1 MCTFACMKQV
11 VIIGGGAAGFF
22 AAIRC
27 AELDRE
33 AQVVILERG
42 KDVLGKVK
50 ISGGGRCNVTHACFE
65 PRELVK
71 FYPRG
76 SKELLGPFHR
86 FACGDT
92 MAWFE
97 RRGVDTKIE
106 ADGRVFPV
114 SDNSQSIVDALTTA
128 AQVSGVRVLTQQRVE
143 KIVPPASPGAPWL
156 VQSEKKEWPAHKLL
170 IATGSNPKIWDQL
183 RALGH
188 QIVQPVPSL
197 FTFHIKDPRIAGLE
211 GISVPLAQ
219 VRIPALKLKAEGP
232 LLITHWGLSGPG
244 ILRLSAWGARLL
256 AETNY
261 RFSLEVNW
269 LNKDNDQVKD
279 LLDTA
284 KREWA
289 RKLVQAHPLA
299 DLPARLWR
307 QLSFAAG
314 IPAELRWADASKTHL
329 HGLLSQLTNCALLVK
344 GKSAFKEEFVTAGGI
359 HLPEVDFK
367 TFESRLLAGLYF
379 AGEVLDIDAI
389 TGGFNFQAAW
399 TGGWIAGEAMAQ

>member
-1 MCTFACMKQV
+1 MCTFAHMKQIIV
-11 VIIGGGAAGFF
+11 IGGGAAGFF

-27 AELDRE
+27 AELDRG
-33 AQVVILERG
+33 AQVIIIERG

-65 PRELVK
+65 PKELVK

-97 RRGVDTKIE
+97 QRGVDTKVE

-114 SDNSQSIVDALTTA
+114 SDNSQTIIDALTHA
-128 AQVSGVRVLTQQRVE
+128 AQAAGVRVLTQQRVE
-143 KIVPPASPGAPWL
+143 KIVQPDSPGAPWL
-156 VQSEKKEWPAHKLL
+156 VQCENKVWQPHKLL

-188 QIVQPVPSL
+188 QIVPPVPSL

-211 GISVPLAQ
+211 GISTPLAQ
-219 VRIPALKLKAEGP
+219 VCIPALKLKAEGP

-256 AETNY
+256 AESNY
-261 RFSLEVNW
+261 RFTLEVNW
-269 LNKDNDQVKD
+269 LNKNTDQVKD

-289 RKLVQAHPLA
+289 RKLVQAHPPV

-307 QLSFAAG
+307 QLVIAAG
-314 IPAELRWADASKTHL
+314 IPAELRWADVSKLQIHEL
-329 HGLLSQLTNCALLVK
+329 MLQLTNCTFLVK

-359 HLPEVDFK
+359 HLSEVDFK
-367 TFESRLLAGLYF
+367 SFESKLLPGLHF